1 MRKKIKL
8 KKLNIFIFIVLIV
21 CIVSF
26 VCNFIKIIKWN
37 TNNKETNEIINEI
50 EEKIEIQDNIATIQ
64 DDKEISNKV
73 TYDFNLLKDINNQTI
88 AWLKVNGTNID
99 YPVVQS
105 KDNSYY
111 LNHSFDKTYNDAGWI
126 FLDYRNDIYNLGKN
140 NIIYG
145 HARLDKSMFGS
156 LKNTL
161 KENWFNDKN
170 NHIINLFTETET
182 MTFEI
187 FSVYHLKTENY
198 YITTD
203 FTSSEFAKF
212 INTLKDRSIY
222 EFDNEVTL
230 DDRILTLSTCYKT
243 DQKLVVHAKL
253 IKKETSDSS
262 L

>member
-1 MRKKIKL
+1 MCKKIKL
-8 KKLNIFIFIVLIV
+8 KKLNILVFIILII

-26 VCNFIKIIKWN
+26 VYNLIKIISWN
-37 TNNKETNEIINEI
+37 RNNKETTKIID
-50 EEKIEIQDNIATIQ
+50 KINNTVEVQKEVSTVQ
-64 DDKEISNKV
+64 DDAINSQVNH
-73 TYDFNLLKDINNQTI
+73 DFNLLKDTNNQTI
-88 AWLKVNGTNID
+88 AWLKVNGTDID

-126 FLDYRNDIYNLGKN
+126 FLDYRNDINNLGKN

-145 HARLDKSMFGS
+145 HARLDKTMFGS

-161 KENWFNDKN
+161 KKSWFEDRN
-170 NHIINLFTETET
+170 NHIINLYTENET

-187 FSVYHLKTENY
+187 FSVYHIKTENY

-203 FTSSEFAKF
+203 FTSSEFATF

-222 EFDNEVTL
+222 NFENEVTL
-230 DDRILTLSTCYKT
+230 TDKILTLSTCYKT

-262 L
+262 F